1 MYNSG
6 NVTKKLF
13 NTCRE
18 IIKMNVIL
26 LSGGSG
32 KRLWPLSN
40 DVRSKQFIKLFE
52 NKNGEKESMVQKMY
66 HGLLD
71 MDPRAKIVI
80 ATNRKQ
86 IAEIQNQIG
95 DVNLSVEP
103 CKRNTFPAIL
113 LAVSYMHDVMQVSDS
128 EPVLVC
134 PVDSYI
140 SNTYFDS
147 ISRLYDLAKEKDKN
161 LCLMGVA
168 PTCPSEKYG
177 YIIPKERGMVSEVVA
192 FKEKPSRELA
202 LDYIS
207 KGALWNAGVFS
218 FKINYL
224 LKKAHEMVD
233 FTDYYELLSKYE
245 TLTNISFDYAVV
257 EKEPVIS
264 VLKHMDKW
272 DDLGTWDA
280 LTSVMNTNII
290 GNAKVEEQSSN
301 THVIN
306 ELNIPIVCLG
316 LKDIV
321 VAASYEGI
329 LVTSKVKSNRVKDYV
344 DDVDAPV
351 MHAEKS
357 WGNYSIVDVGDK
369 STTMKIFVNAG
380 KRMSYHAHE
389 RRDEIWVIVSGR
401 GTTIVDGMKQ
411 HVNPGDVVAIAAG
424 SRHTIIAETD
434 LEIVE
439 TQIGENID
447 VKDKKKYEI
456 E

>member
-1 MYNSG
+1 
-6 NVTKKLF
+6 
-13 NTCRE
+13 
-18 IIKMNVIL
+18 MNVIL

-40 DVRSKQFIKLFE
+40 DVRSKQFIKLFK
-52 NKNGEKESMVQKMY
+52 NKDGEKESMVQKMY
-66 HGLLD
+66 RGLRNE
-71 MDPRAKIVI
+71 DPRAKIVI

-95 DVNLSVEP
+95 DVDLSIEP

-113 LAVSYMHDVMQVSDS
+113 LAVSYMHDVLQIPET

-147 ISRLYDLAKEKDKN
+147 VSRLYDLAKEKSRN

-168 PTCPSEKYG
+168 PTSPSEKYG
-177 YIIPKERGMVSEVVA
+177 YIIPKQRGMISEVVA
-192 FKEKPSRELA
+192 FKEKPSRDMA
-202 LDYIS
+202 LEYIE
-207 KGALWNAGVFS
+207 KGALWNAGVFA
-218 FKINYL
+218 FKMNYL
-224 LKKAHEMVD
+224 LKKAHEMIE
-233 FTDYYELLSKYE
+233 FTDYNDLLSKYD
-245 TLTNISFDYAVV
+245 TLTNISFDYAIV
-257 EKEPVIS
+257 EKEPVIT

-272 DDLGTWDA
+272 DDLGTWDT
-280 LTSVMNTNII
+280 LTSVMDTNII
-290 GNAKVEEQSSN
+290 GNAKIEEQSSN

-306 ELNIPIVCLG
+306 ELNLPIICLG

-329 LVTSKVKSNRVKDYV
+329 LVTSKNKSNRVKDYV
-344 DDVDAPV
+344 EDVEAPV

-357 WGNYSIVDVGDK
+357 WGSYSIVDVGEQ
-369 STTMKIFVNAG
+369 STTMKIFIDEG
-380 KRMSYHAHE
+380 KSMSYHAHE
-389 RRDEIWVIVSGR
+389 RRDEIWVIVSGT
-401 GTTIVDGMKQ
+401 GTTIVDGMRQ

-424 SRHTIIAETD
+424 SRHTIMAETD
-434 LEIVE
+434 LVIVE

-447 VKDKKKYEI
+447 VKDKKKFEI